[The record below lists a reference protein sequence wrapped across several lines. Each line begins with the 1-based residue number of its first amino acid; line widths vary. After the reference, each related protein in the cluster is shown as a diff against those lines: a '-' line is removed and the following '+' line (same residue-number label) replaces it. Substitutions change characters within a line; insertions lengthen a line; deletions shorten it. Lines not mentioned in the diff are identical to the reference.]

1 MHLCKGAVT
10 SWQGAMYLHP
20 AIFLW
25 VQSVAP
31 SKTAGMPK
39 RAGQIPRSF
48 LLPETV
54 FTKEHL
60 INLPLKDGPGG
71 AGVVAALWRRR
82 CKHSADVH
90 PHAYRGH
97 PPDPYA
103 ACGRKICGHEPW
115 KGA

>member
-10 SWQGAMYLHP
+10 AWQGAMYLHP

-60 INLPLKDGPGG
+60 INLPLGDGPSG
-71 AGVVAALWRRR
+71 AGAVAALWRRR
-82 CKHSADVH
+82 CKHSAKISF
-90 PHAYRGH
+90 ARLQ
-97 PPDPYA
+97 
-103 ACGRKICGHEPW
+103 GRCP
-115 KGA
+115 

>member
-10 SWQGAMYLHP
+10 AWQGAMYLHP

-54 FTKEHL
+54 FTKEPTTERRPRRGRSRR
-60 INLPLKDGPGG
+60 PL
-71 AGVVAALWRRR
+71 AA
-82 CKHSADVH
+82 AVQ
-90 PHAYRGH
+90 A
-97 PPDPYA
+97 
-103 ACGRKICGHEPW
+103 
-115 KGA
+115 

>member
-1 MHLCKGAVT
+1 M
-10 SWQGAMYLHP
+10 QGSGDRMAGCNVFAPCH
-20 AIFLW
+20 FLW

-39 RAGQIPRSF
+39 RARQIPRSF

-71 AGVVAALWRRR
+71 AGAAALWRRQ

-103 ACGRKICGHEPW
+103 ACGRTHRGHRPR

>member
-39 RAGQIPRSF
+39 WAGQIPRFF

-60 INLPLKDGPGG
+60 INLPLKDGPSG
-71 AGVVAALWRRR
+71 AGAAALWRRR
-82 CKHSADVH
+82 AQ
-90 PHAYRGH
+90 A
-97 PPDPYA
+97 
-103 ACGRKICGHEPW
+103 
-115 KGA
+115 